1 MSWYLI
7 HFRREDSIDAEVK
20 ASGFAR
26 QIEKEIDIFL
36 KEIDI
41 EYKEEEEDN
50 ESETNDDNDD
60 NEKETYED
68 CVDNIEDLEYQL
80 NDLQFQDEIVVKD
93 GFDVS
98 TRDAAVNSDNDYLK
112 EMSTAPCTDK
122 QSNTENE
129 CKRDNEDVTVEN
141 VVADEKYN
149 DCISYDLSSNVG
161 NEAEYF
167 YDDTRSI
174 RSISTTATIAPDVI
188 KKRTKLALNKRERSQ
203 TKRILVKGEASA
215 VTRIRRDN
223 RATIKE
229 STGIWGWE

>member
-41 EYKEEEEDN
+41 EYKEEEDN
-50 ESETNDDNDD
+50 ESETNDDNEDS
-60 NEKETYED
+60 EKETYED
-68 CVDNIEDLEYQL
+68 CVDNIEDLEHQL
-80 NDLQFQDEIVVKD
+80 NDLQFQNEIVVKD

-141 VVADEKYN
+141 VMADEKYN

-174 RSISTTATIAPDVI
+174 RSVSTTATIAPDVI
-188 KKRTKLALNKRERSQ
+188 KKRTKLALDKRERSR